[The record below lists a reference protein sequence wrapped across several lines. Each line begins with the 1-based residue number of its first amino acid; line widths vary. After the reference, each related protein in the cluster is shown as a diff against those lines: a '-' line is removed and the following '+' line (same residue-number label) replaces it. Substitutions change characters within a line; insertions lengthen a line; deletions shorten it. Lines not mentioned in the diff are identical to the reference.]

1 MVIIEKYTAE
11 GLLDYKGCI
20 ELMKETLSNL
30 EEGKYGM
37 PQRLICTMPN
47 TAAFGFMPAYV
58 GDYFGAKVVTAY
70 LPNAGTAY
78 PSHIGYV
85 MLYESLHCTVA
96 AMIEA
101 GSITKIRTGC
111 VSAAATDLLARKDSH
126 KLSLI
131 GAGEQARSHME
142 AIRLVRDIQE
152 VSVYDIRKE
161 AAERLAVEFKES
173 YGVTVR
179 VCNSVEEA
187 VGACDIICTLCP
199 TKEAYLTR
207 SMVRPGT
214 HINAVG
220 TFTPTTREVASDLIA
235 ASRVYSD
242 YTPSLRKES
251 GEYLIPL
258 QEGLIT
264 EKHIIGSL
272 GELLLKRKAGRIS
285 DSDIT
290 VFDALG
296 LAVEDV
302 ASARAIYE
310 AYVRAE

>member
-11 GLLDYKGCI
+11 GLLDYKSCI
-20 ELMKETLSNL
+20 ELMKETLINM
-30 EEGKYGM
+30 EEGKYAM

-70 LPNAGTAY
+70 SPNAGTAY

-126 KLSLI
+126 KLSFI

-152 VSVYDIRKE
+152 VTVYDIRKE
-161 AAERLAVEFKES
+161 AAELLAAEFIES

-187 VGACDIICTLCP
+187 VGDSDIICTLCP
-199 TKEAYLTR
+199 TKEAYLSRT
-207 SMVRPGT
+207 MVRPGT

-235 ASRVYSD
+235 ASRLYSD
-242 YTPSLRKES
+242 NTPSLRKES

-258 QEGLIT
+258 QEGIIT
-264 EKHIIGSL
+264 QEHVIGSL
-272 GELLLKRKAGRIS
+272 GELLLKRKEGRIS
-285 DSDIT
+285 DTDIT